1 MLNRISRDLNEII
14 VGCEEQQIIYSEEC
28 SDLDITSA
36 AMVFNNGYVV
46 MMDNSMM
53 DNTIQVTIQPST
65 GKYSIYYYF
74 SSTFEVSI
82 FIVSYFFSCIKV
94 ASYMHLNS

>member
-1 MLNRISRDLNEII
+1 MLNRISRDLNGII
-14 VGCEEQQIIYSEEC
+14 VGCEEQQIINSEEC

-46 MMDNSMM
+46 IMDNSMM
-53 DNTIQVTIQPST
+53 DNTLQVTIIQQST

-82 FIVSYFFSCIKV
+82 FS
-94 ASYMHLNS
+94 